1 MGWRPYLTFKFVV
14 VTHEFSTNQYLYNFP
29 KLKLRNN
36 KIWELYYKGWGF
48 TKIHRYMVENGYK
61 VSKYPS
67 SIGNIIK
74 CRIKREEVLNQ
85 PTKVEKFLDFGMEM
99 IRI

>member
-1 MGWRPYLTFKFVV
+1 
-14 VTHEFSTNQYLYNFP
+14 
-29 KLKLRNN
+29 
-36 KIWELYYKGWGF
+36 
-48 TKIHRYMVENGYK
+48 MVENGYK

-99 IRI
+99 MKD

>member
-1 MGWRPYLTFKFVV
+1 MGWRPYLTLKYLV
-14 VTHEFSTNQYLYNFP
+14 VTHQFSTTPYLYHFP
-29 KLKLRNN
+29 KLKLRNK
-36 KIWELYYKGWGF
+36 KIWELYNKGWGF

-74 CRIKREEVLNQ
+74 YRIKREEVLNQ

-99 IRI
+99 MKD

>member
-1 MGWRPYLTFKFVV
+1 
-14 VTHEFSTNQYLYNFP
+14 
-29 KLKLRNN
+29 
-36 KIWELYYKGWGF
+36 
-48 TKIHRYMVENGYK
+48 MVENGYK

-74 CRIKREEVLNQ
+74 YRIKREEVLNQ

-99 IRI
+99 MKD

>member
-1 MGWRPYLTFKFVV
+1 
-14 VTHEFSTNQYLYNFP
+14 
-29 KLKLRNN
+29 
-36 KIWELYYKGWGF
+36 
-48 TKIHRYMVENGYK
+48 MVENGYK
-61 VSKYPS
+61 VSKYTS

-74 CRIKREEVLNQ
+74 CRIKREEGLNQ